1 MKIDNEHLR
10 QLILETCKYPPG
22 SLERKRNLTKL
33 IIGIQQTQKLWREN
47 TQYYQ
52 DALQQTWI
60 FLCQHLCEADTGQK
74 YDPDRSSITTWLNG
88 YLKWRLQDFRI
99 AQQADKK
106 NKVTTVRVSNSET
119 VNIVDN
125 LAANPDIPP
134 ILEDTIK
141 WAKEDLS
148 GELGSIHIKGYPQIT
163 CQKLILRRLPPET
176 SWQELSQEFGIS
188 ISTLSNF
195 YQRQCM
201 PRLRNFA
208 QSEGY
213 INERNEIN

>member
-1 MKIDNEHLR
+1 MEQLR

-33 IIGIQQTQKLWREN
+33 IIAIKRSQKLWREN

-60 FLCQHLCEADTGQK
+60 FFCQHLCEADTGQK
-74 YDPDRSSITTWLNG
+74 YDPNRSTVTTWLNR
-88 YLKWRLQDFRI
+88 YLKWRLQDFRL
-99 AQQADKK
+99 ANQADKK
-106 NKVTTVRVSNSET
+106 TKVTTKRLNSSET
-119 VNIVDN
+119 VGIVDS
-125 LAANPDIPP
+125 LAAKPDIPP
-134 ILEDTIK
+134 ILENTLQWVKQDS
-141 WAKEDLS
+141 S
-148 GELGSIHIKGYPQIT
+148 GELSSVHIKGYPQIT
-163 CQKLILRRLPPET
+163 CQKLILHRLPPET
-176 SWQELSQEFGIS
+176 SWQELSKEFGVS

-208 QSEGY
+208 KSEGY
-213 INERNEIN
+213 IDERD